1 MAGDV
6 LVGGDHHVAIVGIGQ
21 THHARRRT
29 DVSQAG
35 LVREAVDRAL
45 ADAKLTIDDIDSIV
59 VASGPVLFAAVNQPE
74 KWVADAIGATLKPVV
89 RITSGGGTGLAGALA
104 GYYQIAGGF
113 ADRVLVVAYDK
124 LSEGALQYSISTLY
138 DPFWG
143 REFAVG
149 IMGFSAAYWRA
160 RMDVLGHT
168 EEAAARVGVKNRR
181 NAMRNPYA
189 HGKKEVT
196 VDEVMNSRPLAWPI
210 KLLDVPPISD
220 GAAAV
225 VLSSEKLAA
234 KSTDRPAWIHGMGY
248 FCEADNAP
256 SRSMLVSEP
265 LAIAARRIYRAAGI
279 TNPRRQFDVVEVQEP
294 YTCFELSY
302 YESLGLC
309 APGEAAELI
318 ASGATDMDGDIP
330 VNPSGGCMGANPI
343 GAAGLIRLIEA
354 ASQVMGKA
362 GDMQIKGAKLALAQS
377 GGGWANLRGVAVLGA

>member
-1 MAGDV
+1 MGRH
-6 LVGGDHHVAIVGIGQ
+6 VGIVGVGQ
-21 THHARRRT
+21 THHSRRRT

-45 ADAKLTIDDIDSIV
+45 ADAKLTIEDIDSVIV
-59 VASGPVLFAAVNQPE
+59 ATGPVLFAAVNQPE
-74 KWVADAIGATLKPVV
+74 KWVADAIGASLKPLV

-104 GYYQIAGGF
+104 GYYQISGGF
-113 ADRVLVVAYDK
+113 ADRVLIVAYDK

-168 EEAAARVGVKNRR
+168 EEAAAMVAVKNRK
-181 NAMRNPYA
+181 NAMKNPHA
-189 HGKKEVT
+189 HVKKEVT
-196 VDEVMNSRPLAWPI
+196 VDEVMNSKPLAWPI

-220 GAAAV
+220 GAAAI
-225 VLSSEKLAA
+225 VLSSEKMAA
-234 KSTDRPAWIHGMGY
+234 KSTDRPAWIRGMGY

-256 SRSMLVSEP
+256 ERSLLVSEP

-309 APGEAAELI
+309 APGEAAEFMK
-318 ASGATDMDGDIP
+318 SGATQMDGDIP
-330 VNPSGGCMGANPI
+330 VNPSGGCLGANPI
-343 GAAGLIRLIEA
+343 GAAGLIRVIEA

-362 GDMQIKGAKLALAQS
+362 GDMQVPGAKMALAQS
-377 GGGWANLRGVAVLGA
+377 GGGWANLRGVAVLSA

>member
-1 MAGDV
+1 MGRH
-6 LVGGDHHVAIVGIGQ
+6 VGIVGIGQ
-21 THHARRRT
+21 THHSRRRT

-35 LVREAVDRAL
+35 LVREAVNRAL
-45 ADAKLTIDDIDSIV
+45 ADAKLTMEDIDSVV
-59 VASGPVLFAAVNQPE
+59 VATGPVLFAAVNQPE
-74 KWVADAIGATLKPVV
+74 KWVADAIGASMKPLV
-89 RITSGGGTGLAGALA
+89 RITSGGGTGLVGALA
-104 GYYQIAGGF
+104 GYHQIAGGV

-160 RMDVLGHT
+160 RMDALGHT
-168 EEAAARVGVKNRR
+168 EEAAAMVAVKNRR

-189 HGKKEVT
+189 HVKKEVT
-196 VDEVMNSRPLAWPI
+196 VDDVLKSRPLAWPI
-210 KLLDVPPISD
+210 KALDVPPISD
-220 GAAAV
+220 GAAAIV
-225 VLSSEKLAA
+225 LAA
-234 KSTDRPAWIHGMGY
+234 ESVAATSTDRPAWIHGMGY

-256 SRSMLVSEP
+256 ERSLLISEP
-265 LAIAARRIYRAAGI
+265 LALAARKIYRAAGI

-302 YESLGLC
+302 YETLGLC

-318 ASGATDMDGDIP
+318 ASGATAPDGDIP
-330 VNPSGGCMGANPI
+330 VNVSGGCAGANPI

-354 ASQVMGKA
+354 AAQVMGKA
-362 GDMQIKGAKLALAQS
+362 EGIQIPNAKLALVQS

>member
-1 MAGDV
+1 MGRN
-6 LVGGDHHVAIVGIGQ
+6 VGIVGIGQ
-21 THHARRRT
+21 THHSRRRT

-45 ADAKLTIDDIDSIV
+45 ADANLTIEDIDSVV
-59 VASGPVLFAAVNQPE
+59 VATGPVLFAAVNQPE
-74 KWVADAIGATLKPVV
+74 KWVVDAIGATMKPVV
-89 RITSGGGTGLAGALA
+89 RVTSGGGTGLAGALA

-113 ADRVLVVAYDK
+113 TERTLVVAYDK

-168 EEAAARVGVKNRR
+168 EEAAAMVSVKNRK
-181 NAMRNPYA
+181 NAIKNPYA
-189 HGKKEVT
+189 HVKKEVT

-220 GAAAV
+220 GAAAI
-225 VLSSEKLAA
+225 VLASEKVAA
-234 KSTDRPAWIHGMGY
+234 KSTDRPAWIRGMGY

-256 SRSMLVSEP
+256 QRSMLVSEP
-265 LAIAARRIYRAAGI
+265 LAIAARHIYRAAGI

-309 APGEAAELI
+309 AAGEAAELV
-318 ASGATDMDGDIP
+318 ASGATQIDGDIP

-343 GAAGLIRLIEA
+343 GAAGLIRLIEV

-362 GDMQIKGAKLALAQS
+362 GDIQIPGASLGLAQS
-377 GGGWANLRGVAVLGA
+377 GGGWANLRGVAVLSA